1 MDATVDVT
9 AMCSVPFLVVTGALL
24 AGAVYYLYVP
34 FPEQASKPWQKSLV
48 AVGFQIQKLLVII
61 VINTFSANL
70 SNIWGK
76 LHKTMVQP
84 IVHSV
89 KSSA

>member
-61 VINTFSANL
+61 VIKTFSA
-70 SNIWGK
+70 IYQIYGK
-76 LHKTMVQP
+76 TAQNKGAAN
-84 IVHSV
+84 
-89 KSSA
+89 SA